1 MRRIGTGKTGQEV
14 IFFQGVMMI
23 HLFDKIQTF
32 EVIYASENLVEIL

>member
-1 MRRIGTGKTGQEV
+1 MRIGTGETRQV

-32 EVIYASENLVEIL
+32 EVIYATENPVEIL